1 MLPRVSSLTPTRC
14 YPVALGHKPR
24 ESSSNLGPMGQISY
38 FNCLERKVRG
48 SAVRAPDLGPTSEN
62 CQCASQGV
70 PLMSTRCNPVAL
82 GLKPRESVSNLEP
95 PGRISCFISN
105 RNQSS
110 GVRRSSPTSAQLA
123 GSAKVLPRESPPT
136 PTRCNPVAL
145 GLIPENPC
153 QSWNPRAKFRV
164 LYRIETKVLG
174 SAVRVLDLG
183 PTSGK
188 CRCAPQGVP
197 SNTY

>member
-1 MLPRVSSLTPTRC
+1 MLPRVSPLTPTRC
-14 YPVALGHKPR
+14 NPVALGHKPR

-48 SAVRAPDLGPTSEN
+48 SAVRAPALGPTSGN

-70 PLMSTRCNPVAL
+70 PLMPTRCNPVAL
-82 GLKPRESVSNLEP
+82 GLSPRESVSNLEP

-123 GSAKVLPRESPPT
+123 GSAKVLPRVSPPT

-145 GLIPENPC
+145 GLKPRESVSILEPPGRISCFISNRS
-153 QSWNPRAKFRV
+153 QSSGVRRSSPRPR
-164 LYRIETKVLG
+164 
-174 SAVRVLDLG
+174 
-183 PTSGK
+183 P
-188 CRCAPQGVP
+188 
-197 SNTY
+197 N

>member
-1 MLPRVSSLTPTRC
+1 MLPRVSPLTPTRC
-14 YPVALGHKPR
+14 NPVALGHKPR

-70 PLMSTRCNPVAL
+70 PLMPTRCNPVALGLKPRESSSNLGPMGQISYFNCLERKVRGSAVRAPDLGPTSENCQCASQGVPLMPTRCNPVAL
-82 GLKPRESVSNLEP
+82 GLKPRESVSNLGP

-123 GSAKVLPRESPPT
+123 GSAK
-136 PTRCNPVAL
+136 
-145 GLIPENPC
+145 
-153 QSWNPRAKFRV
+153 
-164 LYRIETKVLG
+164 
-174 SAVRVLDLG
+174 
-183 PTSGK
+183 
-188 CRCAPQGVP
+188 GVP
-197 SNTY
+197 SNTS